1 MEGIIPVE
9 KGKHLFAKVPKNIP
23 NEIREEIIK
32 EQKRLKL
39 QKRNYNYYVKNRE
52 KILKYHKNLHDKHL
66 GVKVKCELC
75 DREVA
80 RIRLPKH
87 QKTALCKRYSNKKK
101 MKDFFNLKTNN

>member
-1 MEGIIPVE
+1 MEGIIPVG

-52 KILKYHKNLHDKHL
+52 KILEKNRIKAKEESKYNIIC
-66 GVKVKCELC
+66 GVKKKRTPTYMDKIDLKVKHGKFIISF
-75 DREVA
+75 D
-80 RIRLPKH
+80 
-87 QKTALCKRYSNKKK
+87 
-101 MKDFFNLKTNN
+101 